1 MLKFS
6 KNGNKYSNYLGVYV
20 VFDHQLIDSIKNRE
34 NNLSKLIIAA
44 EAKISE
50 LPEGRVRLK
59 RVGSVVYYYFVS
71 GDTNINGVYLSANDR
86 DNVKALIQKEYLKKV
101 VITANAEKKVLQQ
114 AISRFPKITA
124 EDVYSELPAERQKF
138 ITPIVRPDDE
148 YVREWLAEEY
158 PRKGFKEG
166 TPYYMTMN
174 NERVRSKAEQIIADH
189 LREAGIPYK
198 YEYPT
203 KINNELIHPDFKILR
218 ISDRKELYLEHCG
231 RLDKP
236 DYYDDM
242 SVRINNYAMNGITIG
257 DNLFLLF
264 ETAKVPLDVR
274 VLEKMINEQFR

>member
-1 MLKFS
+1 MSNTNLIEIMLKRRKVLS
-6 KNGNKYSNYLGVYV
+6 SLLNKIEEKMQDMPAGRVCIKRKGKKVYYCK
-20 VFDHQLIDSIKNRE
+20 IDDVDCNAVLLCE
-34 NNLSKLIIAA
+34 DD
-44 EAKISE
+44 SE
-50 LPEGRVRLK
+50 LV
-59 RVGSVVYYYFVS
+59 SVLVQKA
-71 GDTNINGVYLSANDR
+71 YLQKVERKAKDELYALDR
-86 DNVKALIQKEYLKKV
+86 
-101 VITANAEKKVLQQ
+101 

-148 YVREWLAEEY
+148 YVREWLAEDY

-203 KINNELIHPDFKILR
+203 MINNELIHPDFKILR